1 MRRRNFPKGY
11 AEMLEKQHSQLVGG
25 LQEMY
30 QRLRRATLW
39 ESEPLDESSGRPL
52 THDILAALDFLE
64 PNEEEFIEQP
74 RSSPLLEEAEEDIED
89 VSAESSQEI
98 LQSTLPMFGE
108 PALSARTTTSRS
120 PSVISSPTTSGPHQL
135 PRQFKLQPHEPQRRS
150 KDIVPTMSPQIQLDT
165 LWTTRCTH
173 STHLKCQ

>member
-1 MRRRNFPKGY
+1 
-11 AEMLEKQHSQLVGG
+11 MLEKQHSQLVGG

-74 RSSPLLEEAEEDIED
+74 RSSSMLEEPGED
-89 VSAESSQEI
+89 VSAESTQEI
-98 LQSTLPMFGE
+98 PQPTPPMFGE
-108 PALSARTTTSRS
+108 PALSARTTTRRS